1 MYNFN
6 NDLSKELLNS
16 KKLQTFL
23 NAKDDEVVVYNKYI
37 ELDDSDYVQI
47 KHQRLIFEQC
57 KIVVKGN
64 EIKHAFESD
73 VNTQLEFLDC
83 WFEFDEDCK
92 FLTRGDFKGI
102 TIKNSLVRFCGEIP
116 LFSDILSKLINCS
129 FDKMDLDEGD
139 CDYFLNRALVSGNLT
154 QFNKKEK
161 TRIYC
166 KSLCSIN
173 LETEGKIEIYAD
185 TVKFCNI
192 KSKKKIE
199 IYADEIEDNHFHS
212 KKSISIRNN
221 TQGFFSEVKDNFFYC
236 KKLISKYSDFENNF
250 IRSDDENI

>member
-1 MYNFN
+1 MYDFN
-6 NDLSKELLNS
+6 KDLSKELLNS
-16 KKLQTFL
+16 KKLQSFL

-37 ELDDSDYVQI
+37 ELDDSDFVQI

-64 EIKHAFESD
+64 EVKHAFESD

-83 WFEFDEDCK
+83 WLEFDEDCK

-102 TIKNSLVRFCGEIP
+102 TIKNSLVRFYGEIP

-173 LETEGKIEIYAD
+173 LETAD
-185 TVKFCNI
+185 KVKFCNI

-199 IYADEIEDNHFHS
+199 IFADEIEDNHFYS
-212 KKSISIRNN
+212 NKSISIRNN

-250 IRSDDENI
+250 IREKDEDF

>member
-64 EIKHAFESD
+64 EVKHAFESD

-83 WFEFDEDCK
+83 WFEFDENCK
-92 FLTRGDFKGI
+92 FLAHGTFKDI
-102 TIKNSLVRFCGEIP
+102 TIKNSLVRFYGEIP
-116 LFSDILSKLINCS
+116 LFSDNIYKMINCV
-129 FDKMDLDEGD
+129 FEKLDLDDGD

-185 TVKFCNI
+185 KVKFCNI
-192 KSKKKIE
+192 KSEKKIE
-199 IYADEIEDNHFHS
+199 IFADEIEDNHFYS

-236 KKLISKYSDFENNF
+236 KKLISKTSDFENNF

>member
-23 NAKDDEVVVYNKYI
+23 NAKDDEIVVYNKYI
-37 ELDDSDYVQI
+37 ELDDSACIQL

-64 EIKHAFESD
+64 EVKHAFESD

-83 WFEFDEDCK
+83 WFEFDENCK
-92 FLTRGDFKGI
+92 FLAHGTFKDI
-102 TIKNSLVRFCGEIP
+102 TIKNSLVRFYGEIP
-116 LFSDILSKLINCS
+116 LFSDNIYKMINCV
-129 FDKMDLDEGD
+129 FEKLDLDDGD

-185 TVKFCNI
+185 KVKFCNI
-192 KSKKKIE
+192 KSEKKIE
-199 IYADEIEDNHFHS
+199 IYADEIEDNHFYS
-212 KKSISIRNN
+212 NKSISIRNN

-250 IRSDDENI
+250 IREKDENI

>member
-64 EIKHAFESD
+64 EVKHAFESN

-83 WFEFDEDCK
+83 WFEFDENCK
-92 FLTRGDFKGI
+92 FLAHGTFKDV
-102 TIKNSLVRFCGEIP
+102 TIKDSLVRFCGEIP

-173 LETEGKIEIYAD
+173 LESDGKIEIYAD
-185 TVKFCNI
+185 KVKFCNI
-192 KSKKKIE
+192 KSEKKIE
-199 IYADEIEDNHFHS
+199 IFADEIEDNHFYS

-236 KKLISKYSDFENNF
+236 KKLISRECDFENNF

>member
-16 KKLQTFL
+16 KKLQSFL
-23 NAKDDEVVVYNKYI
+23 NAKDDEIVVYNKYI

-64 EIKHAFESD
+64 EVKHAFESD

-185 TVKFCNI
+185 KVKFCNI
-192 KSKKKIE
+192 KSEKKIE
-199 IYADEIEDNHFHS
+199 IYADEIEDNHFYS
-212 KKSISIRNN
+212 NKSISIRNN

-250 IRSDDENI
+250 IREKDENI

>member
-23 NAKDDEVVVYNKYI
+23 NAKDDEIVVYNKYI
-37 ELDDSDYVQI
+37 ELDNSACIQL

-64 EIKHAFESD
+64 EVKHAFESD

-83 WFEFDEDCK
+83 WFEFDKNCK
-92 FLTRGDFKGI
+92 FLAHGTFKDI
-102 TIKNSLVRFCGEIP
+102 TIKNSLVRFYGEIP
-116 LFSDILSKLINCS
+116 LFSDNIYKMINCS
-129 FDKMDLDEGD
+129 FYKMDLDEGD

-173 LETEGKIEIYAD
+173 LESDGKIEIYAD
-185 TVKFCNI
+185 KVKYCNI

-199 IYADEIEDNHFHS
+199 IYVDEIEDNHFHS

-236 KKLISKYSDFENNF
+236 KKLISRECDFENNF

>member
-16 KKLQTFL
+16 KKLQNFL
-23 NAKDDEVVVYNKYI
+23 NAKDDEIVVYNKYI
-37 ELDDSDYVQI
+37 ELDDSDYVQL
-47 KHQRLIFEQC
+47 KHQKLIFEQC

-64 EIKHAFESD
+64 EVKHAFESD

-154 QFNKKEK
+154 QFNKREK

-166 KSLCSIN
+166 KSLCSID
-173 LETEGKIEIYAD
+173 LESDGKIEIYAD
-185 TVKFCNI
+185 KVKYCNI

-199 IYADEIEDNHFHS
+199 IYADEIEDNHFYS
-212 KKSISIRNN
+212 NKSISIRNN

-236 KKLISKYSDFENNF
+236 KKLISRECDFENNF
-250 IRSDDENI
+250 IRSEDEDF

>member
-47 KHQRLIFEQC
+47 KHQKLIFEQC

-173 LETEGKIEIYAD
+173 LESDGKIEIYAD

-192 KSKKKIE
+192 KSEKKIE
-199 IYADEIEDNHFHS
+199 IFADEIEDNHFYS

-236 KKLISKYSDFENNF
+236 KKLISKTSDFENNF

>member
-47 KHQRLIFEQC
+47 KHQKLIFEQC

-192 KSKKKIE
+192 KSEKKIE

-236 KKLISKYSDFENNF
+236 KKLISKTSDFENNF

>member
-6 NDLSKELLNS
+6 KDLSKELLNS
-16 KKLQTFL
+16 KKLQSFL

-64 EIKHAFESD
+64 EVKHAFESD

-83 WFEFDEDCK
+83 WFEFDENCK
-92 FLTRGDFKGI
+92 FLAHGTFKDI
-102 TIKNSLVRFCGEIP
+102 IIKNSLVRFYGEIP
-116 LFSDILSKLINCS
+116 LFSDNLYKLINCS
-129 FDKMDLDEGD
+129 FEKFDLDDEKF
-139 CDYFLNRALVSGNLT
+139 DYFLNRALVSGNLT

-185 TVKFCNI
+185 KVKFCNI
-192 KSKKKIE
+192 KSEKKIE
-199 IYADEIEDNHFHS
+199 IFADEIEDNHFYS
-212 KKSISIRNN
+212 NKSISIRNN

-236 KKLISKYSDFENNF
+236 KKLISRECDFENNF
-250 IRSDDENI
+250 IREKDENI